1 MAAALSRAV
10 TVHRAH
16 FTMDLVVAFRFLKD
30 GVRVCVRS
38 LFCVC
43 AARKQRPGSNK
54 NHKRTDKHFGYVDLG
69 DGKSSNPS
77 DFRFVG
83 RLCQTPI

>member
-10 TVHRAH
+10 TVHHAH
-16 FTMDLVVAFRFLKD
+16 FTIDLVLAFRFLKD

-43 AARKQRPGSNK
+43 AARKQRPDQNE
-54 NHKRTDKHFGYVDLG
+54 NYKRARKHVSHLDLL
-69 DGKSSNPS
+69 
-77 DFRFVG
+77 RFQVN
-83 RLCQTPI
+83 L